1 MLTIRSRPVP
11 EIERPSIRYVL
22 ISPGYFEAIGA
33 RVIEGRDFEMRD
45 LEGPASAAIVNRA
58 AAERYWPGTGRSVR
72 RSWAARPSTGRA
84 FPS

>member
-1 MLTIRSRPVP
+1 
-11 EIERPSIRYVL
+11 
-22 ISPGYFEAIGA
+22 
-33 RVIEGRDFEMRD
+33 VIEGRDFEMRD